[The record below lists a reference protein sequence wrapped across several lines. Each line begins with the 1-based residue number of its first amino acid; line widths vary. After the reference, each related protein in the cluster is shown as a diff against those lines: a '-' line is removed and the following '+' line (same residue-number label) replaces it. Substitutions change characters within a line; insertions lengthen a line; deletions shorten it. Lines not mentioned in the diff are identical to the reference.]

1 MSHRTHGAPACPR
14 ASAPGT
20 PEAGGTP
27 SPARFAHV
35 SIARGL
41 SGICAR
47 RNLRPLNS
55 LLFLMTRG
63 LLHGLT
69 ARSPQPRPA
78 QRHPAPL
85 PPSPAMT
92 SPAMPTALRPHSPD
106 DARLLRASLIA
117 VWLIT
122 IAASLLECNGQSLA
136 LLRQGGVHSLP
147 LAHALIAAGVA
158 LDAALALALIWRPGR
173 AAYAL
178 AAASVIGLTLTATAL
193 LPALWL
199 HPIGPLSKNLP
210 ILAILAVLW
219 RRAP

>member
-1 MSHRTHGAPACPR
+1 
-14 ASAPGT
+14 
-20 PEAGGTP
+20 
-27 SPARFAHV
+27 
-35 SIARGL
+35 
-41 SGICAR
+41 
-47 RNLRPLNS
+47 
-55 LLFLMTRG
+55 
-63 LLHGLT
+63 
-69 ARSPQPRPA
+69 
-78 QRHPAPL
+78 
-85 PPSPAMT
+85 MT

-178 AAASVIGLTLTATAL
+178 AAASVISLTLTATAL

>member
-1 MSHRTHGAPACPR
+1 
-14 ASAPGT
+14 
-20 PEAGGTP
+20 
-27 SPARFAHV
+27 
-35 SIARGL
+35 
-41 SGICAR
+41 
-47 RNLRPLNS
+47 
-55 LLFLMTRG
+55 
-63 LLHGLT
+63 
-69 ARSPQPRPA
+69 
-78 QRHPAPL
+78 
-85 PPSPAMT
+85 MT
-92 SPAMPTALRPHSPD
+92 SPAMPTALHPHSPD

-178 AAASVIGLTLTATAL
+178 AAASVIGLTLIATAL

>member
-1 MSHRTHGAPACPR
+1 
-14 ASAPGT
+14 
-20 PEAGGTP
+20 
-27 SPARFAHV
+27 
-35 SIARGL
+35 
-41 SGICAR
+41 
-47 RNLRPLNS
+47 
-55 LLFLMTRG
+55 MTF
-63 LLHGLT
+63 
-69 ARSPQPRPA
+69 S
-78 QRHPAPL
+78 
-85 PPSPAMT
+85 
-92 SPAMPTALRPHSPD
+92 AMPTALRPHSPD

-219 RRAP
+219 RRMNRPLLVAPGLPPALKMTTTQLTLPLPIRHTSSL

>member
-27 SPARFAHV
+27 SPAEFAHV
-35 SIARGL
+35 SIAIRP

-47 RNLRPLNS
+47 RNSRPLNS
-55 LLFLMTRG
+55 LLFLMTCG

-69 ARSPQPRPA
+69 ARSPQPRLA
-78 QRHPAPL
+78 QRHPVPFPPL
-85 PPSPAMT
+85 PAMTLPAMT

-122 IAASLLECNGQSLA
+122 IAAVRLSSGFDT
-136 LLRQGGVHSLP
+136 
-147 LAHALIAAGVA
+147 AGV
-158 LDAALALALIWRPGR
+158 LALAMSISNLFVPIAEYRLRTVQVTDVRGEHTAR
-173 AAYAL
+173 QYL
-178 AAASVIGLTLTATAL
+178 GMRVLSSAAAVVAGGRCDIDDPNWTSQ
-193 LPALWL
+193 
-199 HPIGPLSKNLP
+199 
-210 ILAILAVLW
+210 
-219 RRAP
+219 RRERLISI